1 MNKNEKLL
9 DTLGEVD
16 DELIP
21 VEADNKENK
30 AGNSENSTEKKP
42 QKKSRFIKWIPAV
55 GGVCA
60 AAAIGIFALNN
71 TGIFGSPIDTTPST
85 TTSVTELTVPVTSET
100 TTTTEE
106 IDAAPEEDKEIA
118 YERLQKSTV
127 VSDITANSVSGEN
140 VLTNTS
146 FTIKSNTD
154 LSAEELS
161 GKLSITPKT
170 DFDIEKSAECEYIL
184 TARTAFEKGS
194 VVKLS
199 VESEEGGTA
208 GSWAFQ
214 TVDDFRIK
222 SVYPNDGWEYVS
234 TDSGIEITFSESAD
248 LEDVK
253 AHFSIKPDLK
263 GSFTAHNN
271 TVYFVPEEEMKPD
284 TYYSVSV
291 SDGVKA
297 NSGSALKEGI
307 SFSFKTSADMKF
319 FYTYNGISET
329 FIMGDP
335 VVIEVSGADEV
346 LRSELDVKLYRYNSG
361 DDYISDLKQYSDEG
375 LMEIDESRMTEVF
388 TSNEKPSKSA
398 NNYVSFVMLP
408 YELEEGYYA
417 ASLTQDNTTKY
428 YFIEM
433 NPISVYSACFGEK
446 TLFYINDTNTGKPA
460 SGAEITLH
468 TKEGDFTAKADSKG
482 VAEITTGDNAYR
494 ADTIEINYGG
504 HRYLDLLRNY
514 AKSDVTYEDLFYTYI
529 YTDRE
534 AYQTTDTINVW
545 GVIMPRREG
554 AVVPENLYLSFG
566 EGETG
571 GKQIK
576 ITPAADGTFSATIPF
591 ADRRSSSWASLY
603 LLDGDNDNAVIC
615 SKSVSILD
623 YVKPTYTFDVTAPD
637 YVIMPQKDPFDVRI
651 DAHYFDGTPAPNLVF
666 ETGNVE
672 IVSGSNTTDD
682 NGVAAMKVTSRDV
695 DYSWKPQTLW
705 VDFNLTGIENTSQ
718 YALKTIP
725 AFYRDVML
733 QSDCDYEG
741 KTVTVN
747 TNRIDFSK
755 IPEFLNSRE
764 NSVFWDGVEEDYS
777 VLKGEAYDTK
787 VTIRVE
793 RSWNERVEAGSYYDF
808 IEKKTVKSYDYEYHE
823 EDLGTY
829 TINTVNGVGVF
840 ENLPFN
846 HDNSSYRIYITYCD
860 SLGQTVNLMDYA
872 SSYENRWYSH
882 TDYRLFRLDRSQ
894 TDFKENDEIE
904 FTLKEIYET
913 GNGDPE
919 GKIFFITYQND
930 ILDANI
936 YDDITFRY
944 KADNRCVPDFNY
956 CGAYFDGR
964 HVYPIEQD
972 CVVFDTSE
980 REIIFEVSSDKDK
993 YDAGEEVTLTVYAR
1007 DINGNPVSG
1016 APVSLSVVDEAAFA
1030 VREQYVDIIS
1040 DLYPYIRYS
1049 YAYQKCSYIQHVMN
1063 GLPGSEK
1070 GGGDPDSSVRKDFRD
1085 NPYFGSVITDENG
1098 KAVFS
1103 FRLAD
1108 TITTWRATIQSVSEI
1123 NNRLYAGNTKFPI
1136 VATRPVF
1143 VSPIMLSEYVA
1154 GDDIALTAK
1163 CVGIDDMDRISVT
1176 ISGNGQDKTIDILP
1190 CETANFGKLPAGEYT
1205 VTFRASNGEN
1215 SDAMELPL
1223 KVSETKQEVR
1233 VGKDISLAELSGI
1246 TPTKWPVS
1254 VTFYDKEYEFCKELL
1269 STLSFYC
1276 GERLDMSLACRFAE
1290 TELGWYESGYDE
1302 AVEAA
1307 TAAGYANLFSSG
1319 GEDKKLTALL
1329 CAAFP
1334 ESVSRE
1340 AVITAFEDTLRDC
1353 DKEDMAYC
1361 YMGLAA
1367 LGKPVI
1373 GDINRLLAD
1382 EDSGLNRKER
1392 LYLTAGLAL
1401 AGDFASAYESYTK
1414 LTEEMKFYEGK
1425 KGAYAY
1431 LIDEEYTRLA
1441 LITASVLNL
1450 PEAEM
1455 LARGLVSKKPQYD
1468 SYALELVVYIRNYV
1482 PKISGDAVF
1491 SYSLNGE
1498 RKTVKLDRYGLY
1510 SLSFD
1515 KEQFLSADF
1524 RVDSGS
1530 VSVYAGY
1537 IGRISEISEK
1547 PTMKVTKTYIVRG
1560 GTELKPGGQITV
1572 RITAEPYS
1580 VIEDIIPSCARFYEC
1595 NGSYFGCTGQ
1605 HIRLYADKS
1614 GTVSYVI
1621 NLTTSGDYVTEGAYA
1636 YRYNDDGDFV
1646 WGMSESGTITVEK
1659 VNEGV

>member
-1 MNKNEKLL
+1 MKKNEKLL

-21 VEADNKENK
+21 VDNEK
-30 AGNSENSTEKKP
+30 TEKKP
-42 QKKSRFIKWIPAV
+42 EKKKSFIKWIPAV

-71 TGIFGSPIDTTPST
+71 VGIFGSPIDTNPVT
-85 TTSVTELTVPVTSET
+85 TTSVTEDTAPVSPEIT
-100 TTTTEE
+100 TTTQD
-106 IDAAPEEDKEIA
+106 IAPAPEEDKEIA
-118 YERLQKSTV
+118 YQRLQKSTV
-127 VSDITANSVSGEN
+127 VSEITANSVSGEN
-140 VLTNTS
+140 VLTDTS
-146 FTIKSNTD
+146 FTIKSNAD

-222 SVYPNDGWEYVS
+222 SVYPDEGWEYVS

-253 AHFSIKPDLK
+253 AHFSVKPELN
-263 GSFTAHNN
+263 GSFTSHNN

-284 TYYSVSV
+284 TNYTVSF
-291 SDGVKA
+291 SEGIKSM
-297 NSGSALKEGI
+297 SGNELKEGI
-307 SFSFKTSADMKF
+307 SFSFKTSFDLKF
-319 FYTYNGISET
+319 FYTFNGISET

-346 LRSELDVKLYRYNSG
+346 LRSELDLKLYRYNSG

-375 LMEIDESRMTEVF
+375 FMEIDESRMTEIF
-388 TSNEKPSKSA
+388 ASNEKPLKSA
-398 NNYVSFVMLP
+398 NNFVHFVMLP

-446 TLFYINDTNTGKPA
+446 TLLYINDTNTGKA
-460 SGAEITLH
+460 AAGAEITLH

-482 VAEITTGDNAYR
+482 VAEIVTGDNAYR
-494 ADTIEINYGG
+494 TDTIEINYGG
-504 HRYLDLLRNY
+504 HRYLDLLQNY
-514 AKSDVTYEDLFYTYI
+514 AQSDVTYEDLFYTYI

-545 GVIMPRREG
+545 GVILPRRDG
-554 AVVPENLYLSFG
+554 AVIPENLYLSFG

-576 ITPAADGTFSATIPF
+576 ITPAADGTFTATIPF
-591 ADRRSSSWASLY
+591 ADRRSTSWASLY
-603 LLDGDNDNAVIC
+603 LLDGDNENAVIC

-637 YVIMPQKDPFDVRI
+637 YVIMPQKDPFDVQI
-651 DAHYFDGTPAPNLVF
+651 DAHYFDGTPAPDLVF
-666 ETGNVE
+666 EAYGVE
-672 IVSGSNTTDD
+672 IVSGSSTTDD
-682 NGVAAMKVTSRDV
+682 KGTAAMKVKSEDV
-695 DYSWKPQTLW
+695 DYSWKPVSLW
-705 VDFNLTGIENTSQ
+705 TEFGLTGIENTSQ

-741 KTVTVN
+741 KTLTVN
-747 TNRIDFSK
+747 TNRIDFTK
-755 IPEFLNSRE
+755 IPEFLS
-764 NSVFWDGVEEDYS
+764 STDDGVYWYGTDEDYEI
-777 VLKGEAYDTK
+777 LKGEVYDTK
-787 VTIRVE
+787 VTINIE
-793 RSWNERVEAGSYYDF
+793 RSWNERIETGSYYDF
-808 IEKKTVKSYDYEYHE
+808 IEKKTVKSYDYEYHR
-823 EDLGTY
+823 EDLGTF
-829 TINTVNGVGVF
+829 TVDTVNGVGVF

-846 HDNSSYRIYITYCD
+846 YENSSYYITISYCD
-860 SLGQTVNLMDYA
+860 SLGQSVSLYEST
-872 SSYENRWYSH
+872 SSYYNRYYS
-882 TDYRLFRLDRSQ
+882 TDYRDFYLERSQ
-894 TDFKENDEIE
+894 TYFKENDIIE
-904 FTLKEIYET
+904 FTLKERYIT
-913 GNGDPE
+913 CNGDPE

-930 ILDANI
+930 ILDSNI

-944 KADNRCVPDFNY
+944 KVDNRCVPDFNY

-964 HVYPIEQD
+964 HVYPIIQD

-980 REIIFEVSSDKDK
+980 REILFEVSSDKDK

-1030 VREQYVDIIS
+1030 VREQNVDILS
-1040 DLYPYIRYS
+1040 DLYPYISYS

-1085 NPYFGSVITDENG
+1085 NPYFGSVTTDKNG

-1103 FRLAD
+1103 FKLAD
-1108 TITTWRATIQSVSEI
+1108 TITTWRATIQCVSDI

-1163 CVGIDDMDRISVT
+1163 CVGIGDMDRISVT
-1176 ISGNGQDKTIDILP
+1176 VSGNGQDKTIDILA

-1223 KVSETKQEVR
+1223 KVVETKQEVR
-1233 VGKDISLAELSGI
+1233 VGKDISLQELSGI
-1246 TPTKWPVS
+1246 SPTKWPVS
-1254 VTFYDKEYEFCKELL
+1254 LTFYDKEYEFCKEIL
-1269 STLSFYC
+1269 STLAFYY
-1276 GERLDMSLACRFAE
+1276 GERLDMELACKFAE
-1290 TELGWYESGYDE
+1290 TELGWSENGYEE

-1307 TAAGYANLFSSG
+1307 TASGYAKLMESSG
-1319 GEDKKLTALL
+1319 TDIKLTALL

-1340 AVITAFEDTLRDC
+1340 AVITAFEDTLKDC

-1382 EDSGLNRKER
+1382 EDSGLNRSER

-1401 AGDFASAYESYTK
+1401 AGDFTSAYESYTS
-1414 LTEEMKFYEGK
+1414 LTEEIKFYEGK

-1441 LITASVLNL
+1441 LMTASVLNL

-1455 LARGLVSKKPQYD
+1455 LARGLVSKEPQYD

-1482 PKISGDAVF
+1482 PKISGSAVF
-1491 SYSLNGE
+1491 SYNLNGE

-1537 IGRISEISEK
+1537 VGRISEISEK
-1547 PTMKVTKTYIVRG
+1547 PTMKVSKTYTVMAG
-1560 GTELKPGGQITV
+1560 SELKPGGQITV

-1580 VIEDIIPSCARFYEC
+1580 VIEDIIPSCARFYKAPNSFFE
-1595 NGSYFGCTGQ
+1595 CTGQ
-1605 HIRLYADKS
+1605 HIRLYTDKS
-1614 GTVSYVI
+1614 GTARYVI

-1636 YRYNDDGDFV
+1636 YIYDNEGNFV